1 MSIWYSIAATLPVLT
16 VCILLVGL
24 RWSARNAMIVA
35 YIVTVALAVMLW
47 GVEFNT
53 VAASTVQGVVIAT
66 DILLIIF
73 GAILMLELLK
83 VSGAIH
89 SIREKFKE
97 INPDRRVQVIIIA
110 WLFGAFI
117 EGVAGFGT
125 PAAVAGPIL
134 FALGFPPLAAATST
148 LIIQS
153 TPVSFGAT
161 GTPILVGVRGGLADD
176 PNFNSFL
183 SYQEISL
190 DEYLFAVGSKV
201 GILHGVIGTLIPL
214 IVCIV
219 LTRFYGKNK
228 SYREGFQ
235 ALPFALLGGLCFTIP
250 YIIIANTLGPE
261 FPSVL
266 ASLAALIVVIF
277 CAKNKILTP
286 KSIWDFPPRDEQP
299 KDWWGELKLDEEE
312 HDHTKHPAAWKAW
325 ACYVV
330 VALLLVITRLEFLGV
345 KQLLRHENVTLFISA
360 WISNVVS
367 PEWFNPSIVAKST
380 PLYLPFAVFMV
391 ASVFAF
397 MILLNG
403 LSNFGTA
410 AGKYRHAIKES
421 ALVVMKAGTALL
433 VAVPMVRVFINS
445 GVNVNDFT
453 SMPLTVADA
462 ASHIAGQAWP
472 LFAPTIGALGAFIA
486 GSNTISNMTF
496 SLFQWGVA
504 QNLGLNSEW
513 IVAAQA
519 VGGAAGNMIC
529 VHNVVAAA
537 AVVGLFGREGELI
550 RITIRPMI
558 YYLIAAG
565 LIVFIMT

>member
-1 MSIWYSIAATLPVLT
+1 MSLWYSFAATLPVLT
-16 VCILLVGL
+16 VCVLLVGL

-35 YIVTVALAVMLW
+35 YIVTVLLAMMLW
-47 GVEFNT
+47 GVQFNT
-53 VAASTVQGVVIAT
+53 VAASTVQGMVLAT
-66 DILLIIF
+66 EILLIIF
-73 GAILMLELLK
+73 GALLMLELLK

-134 FALGFPPLAAATST
+134 LALGFPPMAAAAST

-161 GTPILVGVRGGLADD
+161 GTPILLGVRVGLTD
-176 PNFNSFL
+176 PVFDVFL
-183 SYQEISL
+183 SQQGITL
-190 DEYLFAVGSKV
+190 DEYLFAVGTRV
-201 GILHGVIGTLIPL
+201 GILHGIIGTFIPL
-214 IVCIV
+214 IVCTV
-219 LTRFYGKNK
+219 LTRYYGKNK
-228 SYREGFQ
+228 SWKEGLE
-235 ALPFALLGGLCFTIP
+235 AYPFALLGGLCFTIP
-250 YIIIANTLGPE
+250 YILIANVLGPE
-261 FPSVL
+261 FPTVL
-266 ASLAALIVVIF
+266 GSLFAMVVVTL
-277 CAKNKILTP
+277 CAKNNILTP
-286 KSIWDFPPRDEQP
+286 KTVWDFPDRKDQPDE
-299 KDWWGELKLDEEE
+299 WWGELELDDEE

-330 VALLLVITRLEFLGV
+330 VALLLVITRLEILGV
-345 KQLLRHENVTLFISA
+345 KQLLQHSNVTILITNLFGSEVSVK
-360 WISNVVS
+360 SN
-367 PEWFNPSIVAKST
+367 
-380 PLYLPFAVFMV
+380 PLYLPFTVFMV

-397 MILLNG
+397 FILLNG
-403 LSNFGTA
+403 LRNFGNALSNYQHA
-410 AGKYRHAIKES
+410 AQESFFVVIKAGS
-421 ALVVMKAGTALL
+421 ALI

-445 GVNVNDFT
+445 GINIYDFT

-462 ASHIAGQAWP
+462 ASDIAGNAWP
-472 LFAPTIGALGAFIA
+472 LFSPVIGVLGAFIA
-486 GSNTISNMTF
+486 GSNTVSNMTF

-504 QNLGLNSEW
+504 QNLGLPSEW
-513 IVAAQA
+513 IVATQA

-537 AVVGLFGREGELI
+537 AVVGLFGREGDLI

-558 YYLIAAG
+558 YYVLAAG
-565 LIVFIMT
+565 LIVYFIT

>member
-1 MSIWYSIAATLPVLT
+1 MSLWYSIAASLPVVT

-35 YIVTVALAVMLW
+35 YIVTAALAMMLW
-47 GVEFNT
+47 GVQLNT
-53 VAASTVQGVVIAT
+53 VAASTVQGIVIAT

-73 GAILMLELLK
+73 GALLMLELLK

-134 FALGFPPLAAATST
+134 FALGFPPLAAAAST

-176 PNFNSFL
+176 PTFNAFL
-183 SYQEISL
+183 SSQGLSL
-190 DEYLFAVGSKV
+190 DQYLFNVGTKV
-201 GILHGVIGTLIPL
+201 GILHGIIGTLIPL

-219 LTRFYGKNK
+219 LTRFYGKK
-228 SYREGFQ
+228 RSYSEGFQ

-266 ASLAALIVVIF
+266 SSLIAMIVVTF

-286 KSIWDFPPRDEQP
+286 KAVWDFPPRAEQP
-299 KDWWGELKLDEEE
+299 DDWWGELKLDEEE
-312 HDHTKHPAAWKAW
+312 HDHAKHPAAWKAW

-330 VALLLVITRLEFLGV
+330 VALLLVITRLDFLGV
-345 KQLLRHENVTLFISA
+345 KPLLLHPNVTILMSNLFGSEIS
-360 WISNVVS
+360 
-367 PEWFNPSIVAKST
+367 AKST
-380 PLYLPFAVFMV
+380 PLYLPFTVFMV

-397 MILLNG
+397 FMLLNG
-403 LSNFGTA
+403 LTDFGSA
-410 AGKYRHAIKES
+410 AGKYCHALKES
-421 ALVVMKAGTALL
+421 ALVVIKAGSALI

-445 GVNVNDFT
+445 GINSNDFT

-462 ASHIAGQAWP
+462 ASQIAGQTWP

-504 QNLGLNSEW
+504 QNLGLSSEW

-537 AVVGLFGREGELI
+537 AVVGLFGREGDLI

-565 LIVFIMT
+565 LIVYFVT